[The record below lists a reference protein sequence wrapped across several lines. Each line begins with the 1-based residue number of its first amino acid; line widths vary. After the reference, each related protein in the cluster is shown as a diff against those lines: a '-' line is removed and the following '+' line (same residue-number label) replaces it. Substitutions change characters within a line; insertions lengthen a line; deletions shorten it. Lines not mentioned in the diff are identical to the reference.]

1 MHASSLP
8 NFAPELALPLSV
20 QAALEGGAGAG
31 AGGGVGAAA
40 VQVQRGLR
48 REINMVLVFMEN
60 SVSSFFLA
68 SPWTSLARSTRN
80 LLLYTFKIKI
90 LIFLQFQFIKEKFS
104 FASL

>member
-48 REINMVLVFMEN
+48 REINKMLAFMG
-60 SVSSFFLA
+60 
-68 SPWTSLARSTRN
+68 
-80 LLLYTFKIKI
+80 
-90 LIFLQFQFIKEKFS
+90 KFS
-104 FASL
+104 EKLFFGVTMDQPCS